1 MLKKS
6 NFFKSY
12 FINSSKYYKNIIK
25 TKKVFNSFLI
35 DLENSNIPLL
45 GSFEKD
51 YEFNFSTKTVKK
63 FSKFKNIVIIGMGG
77 SILGTKSIYSF
88 LKKKIQ
94 KKVFFFDNLD
104 SNLNLKY
111 KKIKNLKNS
120 CFVVVSKS
128 GNTLE
133 TIANLSTVFSKTLL
147 KNKLIIITEIIDSSL
162 ANIGNKYKAEIIEH
176 KEFIS
181 GRYSVLSEAGMFP
194 AALMGLDLMKFK
206 NLKMLIKNKNFV
218 SSLIQNVASIHTL
231 NSKKIN
237 NSVILNYDSGLNDL
251 GYWYQQLVAESLGK
265 KGKGIN
271 PILSFGPRDHHSLL
285 QLYLDGPKDK
295 FFTFFNSSKK
305 ENKFKIGRNIIPNNM
320 SFLKNKNLE
329 FIINA
334 QCDATKNIFKL
345 KKIPF
350 RQITFRK
357 KDEDELGK
365 IFTFFVL
372 ETILLSRLMNI
383 NPFDQPAV
391 EQVKNETRR
400 FLISKSPK
408 NYF

>member
-12 FINSSKYYKNIIK
+12 FINSSKYYKNIIR

-35 DLENSNIPLL
+35 ELENSNIPLL

-147 KNKLIIITEIIDSSL
+147 KNKLIIITELIDSSL

-400 FLISKSPK
+400 FLI
-408 NYF
+408 